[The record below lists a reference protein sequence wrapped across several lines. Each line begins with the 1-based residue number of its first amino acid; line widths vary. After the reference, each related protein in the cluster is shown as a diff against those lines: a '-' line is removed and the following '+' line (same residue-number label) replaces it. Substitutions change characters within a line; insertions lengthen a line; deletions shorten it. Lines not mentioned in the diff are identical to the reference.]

1 MKPLKLT
8 MRAFGPYKGEEI
20 IDFTKLENHRL
31 FVISG
36 KTGAG
41 KTTIFD
47 GIAFALYGSGSGSD
61 RKDQKSLRSQFA
73 DDQVHTA
80 VELLFEVHG
89 KTYRVLRQLP
99 HVKKGRK
106 TATGEDYAF
115 FEIGP
120 NGEELKVVER
130 QKAKEINAK
139 IEEIIGLTYDQFNQ
153 IIMLPQGEF
162 RKLLTSQTENK
173 EAILRKIFKTERYGE
188 ISKKLEH
195 KKQTAETEAKM
206 AKAMR
211 DQYIDQISGALP
223 LRESLLF
230 ERLQSHANVYQIMQ
244 ALAEEKRYYEQ
255 KAVMD
260 EAHYASCFKA
270 HHDMQEKCMEG
281 EKLNERI
288 HILQVKREQLAHK
301 DSERPVFENKK
312 REYEAAVKASNIVPL
327 YDTCS
332 TTQQELVDTTEK
344 LAMYEGQLKQLEVQ
358 LAEANDQLKAEQARE
373 PERTKR
379 INNLHELE
387 KIKPVYEEIDQLMN
401 NIPTL
406 QRHVTQ
412 LTQEMADVQ
421 ALYTKQKQASALQ
434 TEQVEK
440 IEQQVSLLPEKL
452 KQEQQLKEVTNAFH
466 KLNKARGQMILLQAD
481 VETANA
487 QLEEANHLYEEQEK
501 KWIHNRAYELA
512 LTLVPGSACP
522 VCGSTEHPNLQTNEV
537 GAVDQSALQQA
548 KTATANAQQHQS
560 IMNGKLEAATVQLR
574 EIEQELIA
582 AGVDLSKEHYYKE
595 QFTLASNGVNDLQQK
610 TTELTQLKSQLK
622 QLTQVIEQC
631 EEKLSVLRAKHE
643 KQQQLLLQQQTV
655 LTEKQRTIPSHLQTL
670 AQVNEA
676 YENVQQELSQLQ
688 KALKQAEQTY
698 ERVHMNGIKVT
709 EAVKHTT
716 ERKIALTEKLA
727 QHKVQLQAAISKA
740 QFADENAFKLALRTE
755 GQIATLQQQYMDFTK
770 ELHALTQFVQDEEQ
784 ALQGKQLADV
794 EGMRTQLQLLQE
806 AYEQAFNTLNK
817 TKEYAT
823 YCDHYAHKL
832 ASVAEEIDRLE
843 KISGEI
849 VQLYDV
855 LRGKNDPRISFERY
869 VQMGYLEQITE
880 AANIRLYHL
889 SNGQFRLECSERQE
903 SHGRQSGLSLDVY
916 DSYTG
921 QARDV
926 KTLSGGEKFNASLCL
941 ALGMADVIQSFQGNV
956 RIDTMFIDEGFGSLD
971 EESLVRAIDTL
982 IELQKSGRMVGVIS
996 HVAELKDA
1004 MPAILEV
1011 EKLKEGHSRTKIILK

>member
-8 MRAFGPYKGEEI
+8 MRAFGPYKDEEI

-47 GIAFALYGSGSGSD
+47 GIVFALYGSGSGSD

-80 VELLFEVHG
+80 VELIFEVHG

-99 HVKKGRK
+99 HVKQGRK

-130 QKAKEINAK
+130 QKAKEINTK

-188 ISKKLEH
+188 IAKKLED
-195 KKQTAETEAKM
+195 KKQAAETQAKM

-211 DQYIDQISGALP
+211 DQYIEQISGALP

-230 ERLQSHANVYQIMQ
+230 ERLQNHANVYQIMQ
-244 ALAEEKRYYEQ
+244 ALDEEKFYYEQ
-255 KAVMD
+255 KAITD
-260 EAHYASCFKA
+260 EAHYENCFKA
-270 HHDMQEKCMEG
+270 HNDMQEKCIEG

-288 HILQVKREQLAHK
+288 HILQSKREQLAQK
-301 DSERPVFENKK
+301 ESERSVFEHKK
-312 REYEAAVKASNIVPL
+312 HEYEAAVKAANILPL
-327 YDTCS
+327 YHAHS
-332 TTQQELVDTTEK
+332 TTSSELQDTAEK
-344 LAMYEGQLKQLEVQ
+344 LERYEAQLKQLEVQ
-358 LAEANDQLKAEQARE
+358 LAQANDYLRDEQARE

-379 INNLHELE
+379 INGINELE
-387 KIKPVYEEIDQLMN
+387 KIKPVYEEIDQLSKK
-401 NIPTL
+401 IPVL
-406 QRHVTQ
+406 QRNVAQ
-412 LTQEMADVQ
+412 LTQEITDVE
-421 ALYTKQKQASALQ
+421 ALYNQQKVALAQQ
-434 TEQVEK
+434 TELIEK
-440 IEQQVSLLPEKL
+440 IEQQVALLPEKL
-452 KQEQQLKEVTNAFH
+452 KLEQQLKDVTNAFL
-466 KLNKARGQMILLQAD
+466 KINKAHEQILLLQTD
-481 VETANA
+481 VEKATAYY
-487 QLEEANHLYEEQEK
+487 EEASRQYEEQER

-522 VCGSTEHPNLQTNEV
+522 VCGSTEHPNLQTNET
-537 GAVDQSALQQA
+537 GTVDKLVLQQT
-548 KTATANAQQHQS
+548 KTAMVSAQQHQS
-560 IMNGKLEAATVQLR
+560 IMNGKLEAATLQLQDFQ
-574 EIEQELIA
+574 QELSA
-582 AGVDLSKEHYYKE
+582 SGVDLSKEDDYK
-595 QFTLASNGVNDLQQK
+595 QKFNQASYEVQALQQK
-610 TTELTQLKSQLK
+610 SVELTQLKAQLK
-622 QLTQVIEQC
+622 QTKQAMEQC
-631 EEKLSVLRAKHE
+631 EEKLVVLRNRHGE
-643 KQQQLLLQQQTV
+643 QQQLLLQQQTI
-655 LTEKQRTIPSHLQTL
+655 LTEKQNTIPSHLQTL

-676 YENVQQELSQLQ
+676 YEKVHEELYSLQ
-688 KALKQAEQTY
+688 KALKEAEQKY
-698 ERVHMNGIKVT
+698 EIVHTNTIKVR
-709 EAVKHTT
+709 EAVKHTH
-716 ERKIALTEKLA
+716 ERKIALTTKLT
-727 QHKVQLQAAISKA
+727 QDKMQLQEAIA
-740 QFADENAFKLALRTE
+740 QANFADENAFKLALRTE
-755 GQIATLQQQYMDFTK
+755 DQIVTLQQQYMDFTK
-770 ELHALTQFVQDEEQ
+770 ELHALTQFVQAEER
-784 ALQGKQLADV
+784 ALQGKELIDV
-794 EGMRTQLQLLQE
+794 EGMRVQLQLLKE
-806 AYEQAFNTLNK
+806 AYEQAFNKLNK
-817 TKEYAT
+817 TREYAT
-823 YCDHYAHKL
+823 HCDHYAHKL
-832 ASVAEEIDRLE
+832 ASVAEEIDQLE

-855 LRGKNDPRISFERY
+855 LRGKNEPRISFERY

-880 AANIRLYHL
+880 AANIRLYNL

-971 EESLVRAIDTL
+971 EESLMRAIDTL

-1011 EKLKEGHSRTKIILK
+1011 EKLKEGYSRTKIILK